1 MIVMVTSLL
10 QDSGYEFLLFSYLF
24 HFNCKFIIQKNITFT
39 CIADGSLLNILEE
52 MDLCSLLGNTLDNA
66 IESALTI
73 SKTEKRLIN
82 LRISKKNDFI
92 LFSLENYTEND
103 LIFNDKFP
111 LTTKK
116 NKNVHGYG
124 LKSIDYI
131 ARKYNGSVTINLDDN
146 WFKLKVLF
154 PV

>member
-1 MIVMVTSLL
+1 
-10 QDSGYEFLLFSYLF
+10 
-24 HFNCKFIIQKNITFT
+24 
-39 CIADGSLLNILEE
+39 